1 MQETWAIH
9 GVYPTMAW
17 TQDNKDIF
25 FWAKGKIN
33 RLNVASK
40 TLTDIP
46 FSVKTELAVQPS
58 VRFKQD
64 IDKDV
69 FDVKMLRMAQ
79 VSPDGSKVAFE
90 ALGKIWLKSLPDG
103 KMSRLTELNNGVEE
117 LYPQWSRDGK
127 NIVFTTWNDQ
137 EQGTVQV
144 LVPKVA
150 NLSS

>member
-1 MQETWAIH
+1 
-9 GVYPTMAW
+9 
-17 TQDNKDIF
+17 
-25 FWAKGKIN
+25 
-33 RLNVASK
+33 NVANK
-40 TLTDIP
+40 TVTDIP
-46 FSVKTELAVQPS
+46 FSVKTQLDVQPS

-90 ALGKIWLKSLPDG
+90 ALGKIWLKTLPDG
-103 KMSRLTELNNGVEE
+103 KMSRLTELDNNIEE

-137 EQGTVQV
+137 DQGTVQV
-144 LVPKVA
+144 ISAKGGKAKQLTTEPGKYVEPTFSPDGELVVYRKTQGGHLTPR
-150 NLSS
+150 